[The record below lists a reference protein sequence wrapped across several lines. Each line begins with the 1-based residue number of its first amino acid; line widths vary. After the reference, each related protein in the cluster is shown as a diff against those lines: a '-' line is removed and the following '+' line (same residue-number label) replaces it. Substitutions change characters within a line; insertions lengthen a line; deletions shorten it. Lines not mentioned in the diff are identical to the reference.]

1 MKERTEPTRE
11 PSLGAPTSRAAWSS
25 SMRACADW
33 TTVRSEIVPS
43 ASGTLSREQAL
54 AAVRGLD
61 ISRL

>member
-1 MKERTEPTRE
+1 
-11 PSLGAPTSRAAWSS
+11 
-25 SMRACADW
+25 MRACADW